1 MKHRI
6 IMTLAALVCFAVGY
20 AGNIY
25 VEDFT
30 LKRGDIGT
38 LKISLTSGASGSV
51 GVQFDVA
58 LPDGFSLAEVDNKV
72 YSFSANQPDDLTCSV
87 SDIGSEVNR
96 FVLYSNSLKSL
107 QQFELMTINIQAGST
122 IALQNYD
129 ISIGNVAFSDIN
141 GNVTKENGTVAT
153 VKLTDFF
160 TLLYKVDNI
169 DYKSYEIEYGATII
183 PEPEPTKD
191 NYTFSGWSEIPTTMP
206 AHDVTITGT
215 FSTDIVEIDGVSYIL
230 NPDEKTAR
238 VTKCLSGEYAG
249 SVVIPSIV
257 TYMLEE
263 YNVTSIGEKAFYN
276 CTGLTSVEIPNSVL
290 TIGQYA
296 FYGCSGL
303 TIVSINSNSLMS
315 QTYWMG
321 DIFGKQ
327 VKKYIIGNDVTTIG
341 KEAFASCS
349 NIYSVS
355 IPSSVTKIGESAFY
369 NCTGL
374 TAVSI
379 PGNLERIGDNVFSGC
394 TNLTSV
400 NLAEGLQT
408 ISSGMFRGCSNLTSI
423 VIPNSVTEIGSE
435 AFSGCSSL
443 ISVTI
448 PNEVSSIGMKGFRG
462 CSGLTSI
469 TFGNSVEYIGE
480 NAFEGCSGLTS
491 ITLPNSLRNIGTLA
505 FYKCTGLTSVEIPS
519 NVTSMGDI
527 SVVSVFSMCDNL
539 VTVTI
544 NSNDILENIG
554 NSSRNM
560 RHVFGDQVKTYII
573 GDGVT
578 CIGSGAF
585 SGCTNLTTV
594 AISNSVT
601 TISGAAFSGCIGLTT
616 LTIPNSVTT
625 IGSGAFYNCI
635 GLTAIE
641 IPNSVISIGEEAFQN
656 CSSLT
661 AIEIPNSVTSLG
673 DRAFEG
679 CSSLESISINSNSI
693 LSKAY
698 TAKYNLSHAF
708 GKQVKTC
715 VIGNNV
721 TSIGDNAFRD
731 CTGLTEIKIPN
742 SVITIGS
749 HAFYC
754 CSGLTKVIIPN
765 SVTSIENGAFGYCT
779 GLTEVTIPNSVT
791 SIKDCLFENCS
802 SLISI
807 TLGDNVT
814 SLGQWAFAYCSGLTS
829 IEIPNTITSIDE
841 YAFSGCSSLTSATI
855 PDGVTIVSKYIFNGC
870 SSLTSV
876 TIPNCVTNI
885 SEGAFSGCTGLSSV
899 LIPKGIINI
908 GRMAFSDCSGLASIE
923 IPQSV
928 KFIGIGAFYNCSG
941 LTSVTVI
948 NPTPVNITQDAFTN
962 RTNATLYVPKGS
974 VEAYQ
979 AADYWK
985 EFKEI
990 KEISLPT
997 YKLIYMV
1004 DGEEYKSY
1012 DIYGGESI
1020 TPESAPTKEGYTF
1033 SGWSEIPATMPAHDV
1048 TVTGTFS
1055 INSYKLT
1062 YMIDNEVYK
1071 NVTYEYGA
1079 TITPEPTP
1087 EGNYATFEWTDLPQ
1101 TMPAHDVVVHATYT
1115 TGITDILKGNQQD
1128 VKVYSPNGKMLTK
1141 PEKGIN
1147 IIRMKD
1153 GTTRKIVVK

>member
-87 SDIGSEVNR
+87 SDIGSGVSR
-96 FVLYSNSLKSL
+96 FVLYSKSLKSL

-122 IALQNYD
+122 IALQNYN

-141 GNVTKENGTVAT
+141 GNVTKENGTAAT

-303 TIVSINSNSLMS
+303 TTVSINSNSLMS

-349 NIYSVS
+349 NMNSVS

-379 PGNLERIGDNVFSGC
+379 PGNLESIGGNVFSGC

-400 NLAEGLQT
+400 NLTEGLQT
-408 ISSGMFRGCSNLTSI
+408 IGPGMFWGCSNLTSI
-423 VIPNSVTEIGSE
+423 VIPNSVTEIGSQ

-443 ISVTI
+443 ISITI
-448 PNEVSSIGMKGFRG
+448 PNEVTSIGMKGFRG

-480 NAFEGCSGLTS
+480 YAFEGCSGLTS

-519 NVTSMGDI
+519 NVTCMGDI

-578 CIGSGAF
+578 SIGDWAF
-585 SGCTNLTTV
+585 YGCTDLTTV
-594 AISNSVT
+594 VMPNGIKSIGRS
-601 TISGAAFSGCIGLTT
+601 AFYECKGLTSVN
-616 LTIPNSVTT
+616 IPKTVTS
-625 IGSGAFYNCI
+625 IEEEAFYNC
-635 GLTAIE
+635 
-641 IPNSVISIGEEAFQN
+641 
-656 CSSLT
+656 
-661 AIEIPNSVTSLG
+661 
-673 DRAFEG
+673 
-679 CSSLESISINSNSI
+679 
-693 LSKAY
+693 
-698 TAKYNLSHAF
+698 
-708 GKQVKTC
+708 
-715 VIGNNV
+715 
-721 TSIGDNAFRD
+721 
-731 CTGLTEIKIPN
+731 TGLTSLDLSGSIT
-742 SVITIGS
+742 TIGI
-749 HAFYC
+749 H
-754 CSGLTKVIIPN
+754 
-765 SVTSIENGAFGYCT
+765 
-779 GLTEVTIPNSVT
+779 
-791 SIKDCLFENCS
+791 
-802 SLISI
+802 
-807 TLGDNVT
+807 
-814 SLGQWAFAYCSGLTS
+814 
-829 IEIPNTITSIDE
+829 
-841 YAFSGCSSLTSATI
+841 AFSGCSNLTTVILPNSVTYVSRGAFKSCTSLTDMFCYAFQI
-855 PDGVTIVSKYIFNGC
+855 PRTEDEVFYYS
-870 SSLTSV
+870 
-876 TIPNCVTNI
+876 NI
-885 SEGAFSGCTGLSSV
+885 S
-899 LIPKGIINI
+899 
-908 GRMAFSDCSGLASIE
+908 
-923 IPQSV
+923 
-928 KFIGIGAFYNCSG
+928 
-941 LTSVTVI
+941 
-948 NPTPVNITQDAFTN
+948 
-962 RTNATLYVPKGS
+962 NATLHVPTAS
-974 VEAYQ
+974 V
-979 AADYWK
+979 
-985 EFKEI
+985 
-990 KEISLPT
+990 
-997 YKLIYMV
+997 
-1004 DGEEYKSY
+1004 
-1012 DIYGGESI
+1012 DIYSKTAPWKDFKNIVNIDMPKHTLTYFVDEEVYKVYDVEEGMVI
-1020 TPESAPTKEGYTF
+1020 TPETAPTKEGYTF

-1048 TVTGTFS
+1048 TITGTFS

-1128 VKVYSPNGKMLTK
+1128 VKVYSPNGKMLAK

-1153 GTTRKIVVK
+1153 GSMKKIVVK